1 MKQDKKDRY
10 IHIRVSEL
18 EEKVIKEKA
27 DILDLTLTDYVKECC
42 IFSNEIEMFMKK
54 LHAVAMEKIHEI

>member
-18 EEKVIKEKA
+18 EEKAIKDKA
-27 DILDLTLTDYVKECC
+27 ELLDLTLTDYVKECC
-42 IFSNEIEMFMKK
+42 IFSNATTMFIEK
-54 LHAVAMEKIHEI
+54 LHARSERKATF